1 MKALRIILLS
11 LAAAL
16 AVFLLVGLFLPT
28 TAHVE
33 RSITTSA
40 NPTAVYEVVSSL
52 RRFNEWS
59 PWFDLDPQ
67 AVYTYS
73 GPDRG
78 VGAKVEWTS
87 RQRSVGSGSQEII
100 AAVPDRSVT
109 MRLDF
114 GSDGRATARL
124 DITPVD
130 GGSRVTWAFDTSFAG
145 SYLGRYFGLFLDRLV
160 GADYE
165 EGLARL
171 KRLLEAAPTTG

>member
-1 MKALRIILLS
+1 MKVLRTILLS
-11 LAAAL
+11 LAALL

-28 TAHVE
+28 SAHVE
-33 RSITTSA
+33 RSITTRA
-40 NPTAVYEVVSSL
+40 HPAAVYEVVSDL

-67 AVYTYS
+67 ADYTYS
-73 GPDRG
+73 GPERG
-78 VGAKVEWTS
+78 VGAKLAWTS
-87 RQRSVGSGSQEII
+87 AQRSVGSGSQEIV
-100 AAVPDRSVT
+100 AAVPERSVT

-114 GSDGRATARL
+114 GPDGRATARL

-130 GGSRVTWAFDTSFAG
+130 GGSRVTWAFDTSFEG

-171 KRLLEAAPTTG
+171 KRLLEATPAPG

>member
-1 MKALRIILLS
+1 MRVLRTVLLS
-11 LAAAL
+11 LAALL

-33 RSITTSA
+33 RSIIARASPA
-40 NPTAVYEVVSSL
+40 AVYEVVSDL

-73 GPDRG
+73 GPERG
-78 VGAKVEWTS
+78 VGAKLAWTS
-87 RQRSVGSGSQEII
+87 EQRSVGSGSQEII

-114 GSDGRATARL
+114 GSEGRATARL
-124 DITPVD
+124 EITPVD
-130 GGSRVTWAFDTSFAG
+130 GGSRVTWGFDTDFAG
-145 SYLGRYFGLFLDRLV
+145 SYLCRYFGLLLDRLV

-165 EGLARL
+165 DGLARL
-171 KRLLEAAPTTG
+171 KRLLEAAPGTG

>member
-1 MKALRIILLS
+1 MKALRIGLLS
-11 LAAAL
+11 LAALL
-16 AVFLLVGLFLPT
+16 AAFLLVGLFLPT
-28 TAHVE
+28 AAHVE

-40 NPTAVYEVVSSL
+40 SPAAVYEVVSSL

-73 GPDRG
+73 GPERG
-78 VGAKVEWTS
+78 VGAKVSWTS
-87 RQRSVGSGSQEII
+87 EQRSVGSGSQEII

-114 GSDGRATARL
+114 GADGRATARL
-124 DITPVD
+124 EITPVD
-130 GGSRVTWAFDTSFAG
+130 GGSRVTWAFDTRFEG

-165 EGLARL
+165 DGLARL
-171 KRLLEAAPTTG
+171 KRLLEATPGPG